1 MRHILGVN
9 AAGMA
14 FALIFENG
22 ADLLFRRLEIFG
34 AINR

>member
-1 MRHILGVN
+1 
-9 AAGMA
+9 MA